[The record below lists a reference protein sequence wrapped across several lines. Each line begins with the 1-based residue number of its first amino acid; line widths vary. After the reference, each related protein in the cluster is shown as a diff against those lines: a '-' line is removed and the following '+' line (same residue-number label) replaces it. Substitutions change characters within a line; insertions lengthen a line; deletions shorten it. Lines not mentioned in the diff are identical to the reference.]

1 MSSSAHTFSYYIWV
15 KQAYPCQTSQ
25 HTTFLEPIWSF
36 KLLLKLWNENTRKKK
51 KGNHNRGFQEYLYH
65 IIHTSYVWFETLEPL
80 INQSD

>member
-1 MSSSAHTFSYYIWV
+1 MRI
-15 KQAYPCQTSQ
+15 Q
-25 HTTFLEPIWSF
+25 E
-36 KLLLKLWNENTRKKK
+36 KK